1 MNTTTGQET
10 HLLAQADVL
19 LLCADLLR
27 MPGAQP
33 PEAWADALGQLDELL
48 AAAGLP
54 LSPSSPNPEEP
65 AGARGLAAS
74 LGKVLAAAS
83 TTSADDWSDEYHRLF
98 DAAMCCPPNQ
108 TAFIRRDKGAVIADI
123 TGFYRAFGFAPR
135 PGISEKPDHIV
146 TQLEF
151 MAALLAMM
159 AADPDPDPDP
169 NSERQEI
176 TRCAFAGFA
185 SAHLSD
191 WISIFTGRLEM
202 VAAIPLFAAIARAVN
217 DAYAA
222 VMRHHSLP
230 EPISCESAPT
240 EEPDTPYECGMADA
254 SPVDMHIRGEP
265 LRL

>member
-54 LSPSSPNPEEP
+54 LPFSSLHD
-65 AGARGLAAS
+65 A
-74 LGKVLAAAS
+74 LAAAS

-135 PGISEKPDHIV
+135 AGISEKPDHIV

-159 AADPDPDPDP
+159 AADPDPDP

-222 VMRHHSLP
+222 IMRHHSLP